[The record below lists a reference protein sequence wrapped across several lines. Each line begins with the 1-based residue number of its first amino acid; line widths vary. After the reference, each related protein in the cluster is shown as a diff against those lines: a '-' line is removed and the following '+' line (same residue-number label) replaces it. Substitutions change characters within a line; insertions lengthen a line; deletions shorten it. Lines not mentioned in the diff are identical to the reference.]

1 MKKMLLLVVLS
12 GLFLASSC
20 TNPVLQCGNPLDA
33 SQFGFSMTIPQTFA
47 CQYSAPSS
55 NLLSPSVAAVI
66 WSDATA
72 AQMLS
77 LAVYDLSLT
86 AIPAAPSGLEYTT
99 LADITA
105 TALTFSVLQG
115 VQPASSTTTGGS
127 IFYIAQANLP
137 GGRYAIRI
145 ILGVGP
151 TDATGLA
158 TLTTVLNG
166 VAL

>member
-20 TNPVLQCGNPLDA
+20 TNPVLTCDNPLDA
-33 SQFGFSMTIPQTFA
+33 SQFGFSLTVPQNFV
-47 CQYSAPSS
+47 CQYSASSS

-66 WSDATA
+66 WNDGTA
-72 AQMLS
+72 SQMLS
-77 LAVYDLSLT
+77 LAVYDLSVS
-86 AIPAAPSGLEYTT
+86 AIPAVPAGLDYTT
-99 LADITA
+99 LADIPA
-105 TALTFSVLQG
+105 TALTFSVVQG
-115 VQPASSTTTGGS
+115 VQPATSTTTGGS